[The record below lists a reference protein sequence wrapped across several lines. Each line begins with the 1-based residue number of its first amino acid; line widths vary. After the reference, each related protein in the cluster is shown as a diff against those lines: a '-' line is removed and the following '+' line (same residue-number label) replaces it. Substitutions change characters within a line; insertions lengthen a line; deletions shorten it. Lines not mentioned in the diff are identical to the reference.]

1 MPFHV
6 VIGAGATA
14 LATAALLAESGD
26 RVRLVSRRGTAVPAP
41 APGTTQA
48 PAQATAQ
55 APTQAPTQATAPA
68 PASAPSAHD
77 LIDPI
82 ALDATDTEHL
92 TDLCQGAATVF
103 NCAVPAYTG
112 WPQTLPPLFRSIL
125 TAAERSGARYVMLGN
140 LYAYGPVTGPVTED
154 LPLLATGPKGRT
166 RALMWQEALAA
177 HTAGRVRATEVRA
190 GQFLGPGAV
199 SSFTLTVAP
208 NVLAGQLVLTP
219 AAIDTST
226 GYTSI
231 RDAARALVTL
241 ARADDAD
248 EVFGRAWHAPATNA
262 TVREVATVLA
272 KQAGAPTPRL
282 ETLTERDL
290 ALLSLTS
297 PIWAEF
303 EETSHMSHQDFL
315 VDSSRI
321 RERFGLTPTPLEE
334 VLA

>member
-14 LATAALLAESGD
+14 LATADLLAAAGEP
-26 RVRLVSRRGTAVPAP
+26 VRLISRRGT
-41 APGTTQA
+41 
-48 PAQATAQ
+48 
-55 APTQAPTQATAPA
+55 
-68 PASAPSAHD
+68 SADHELVEPV
-77 LIDPI
+77 
-82 ALDATDTEHL
+82 ALDATDAEPL
-92 TDLCQGAATVF
+92 AEICQGAATVF
-103 NCAVPAYTG
+103 NCAVPAYND
-112 WPQTLPPLFRSIL
+112 WPQTVPPLFRAIL
-125 TAAERSGARYVMLGN
+125 GAAERGGARYVMLGN

-154 LPLLATGPKGRT
+154 LPLLATGPKGRV
-166 RALMWQEALAA
+166 RAQMWQEALAA
-177 HTAGRVRATEVRA
+177 HEAGRVRATEIRA
-190 GQFLGPGAV
+190 GQFLGPGAF
-199 SSFTLTVAP
+199 SSFTFTVTP

-231 RDAARALVTL
+231 QDAARALVTL
-241 ARADDAD
+241 AREDDA
-248 EVFGRAWHAPATNA
+248 FGHAWHAPATNA

-272 KQAGAPTPRL
+272 KQAGAPAPRL
-282 ETLTERDL
+282 ETLTERDI

-303 EETSHMSHQDFL
+303 EETSHMSHHDFL